1 MPRLDLYALGTLELQ
16 LPLNQDTVSIGR
28 ALTCAICLNDPKVSR
43 EHAEV
48 RPEGDGYVL
57 VNHSQFG
64 TRLNA
69 ELVKDSRPLAFGD
82 RLYFGERFALILQQD
97 GAVTTQD
104 TMLPGF

>member
-16 LPLNQDTVSIGR
+16 LPLGQEPVRIGR
-28 ALTCAICLNDPKVSR
+28 ALTCAICLKDPKVSR

-69 ELVKDSRPLAFGD
+69 ELVTDTRALAYGD
-82 RLYFGERFALILQQD
+82 RLYFGERFALILQKD
-97 GAVTTQD
+97 SVMTEHATI
-104 TMLPGF
+104 LPGF